1 MKLWNKEQR
10 LLLGIG
16 DKEQK
21 LLQVLAQGG
30 VSNTSVVA
38 KEAKIPRVTTL
49 RVLSG
54 LSQRGLVSRRV
65 RGREVLWSALPPP
78 SIEANFMEL
87 FAGSVAVSPATPL
100 SEVGS
105 LTVFRGM
112 EGIMETNRR
121 ILDAKIGERFLAI
134 EPNGIW
140 KYVKQSPQ
148 DAWTHLNKL
157 FRQKN
162 ILVEMIAEEGFEK
175 YLEETDPE
183 MRRTFL
189 DLIADIRVVPE
200 RLLDSATEI
209 LIFRDQI
216 FFIDWAHEVAVEIKN
231 PSTMRVMRAMFRVL
245 QDSGRQI
252 ALKELR

>member
-1 MKLWNKEQR
+1 M
-10 LLLGIG
+10 LGISE
-16 DKEQK
+16 KEQK
-21 LLQVLAQGG
+21 LLGVLARQDGL
-30 VSNTSVVA
+30 NTCAVA
-38 KEAKIPRVTTL
+38 EEANVPRVTTL
-49 RVLSG
+49 RILSR
-54 LSQRGLVSRRV
+54 LYKRGLVSRRA
-65 RGREVLWSALPPP
+65 RGREVLWSALHPPV
-78 SIEANFMEL
+78 IEANFMEL
-87 FAGSVAVSPATPL
+87 FAANSAVSPATSL

-121 ILDAKIGERFLAI
+121 ILSAKVGERFLAI

-140 KYVKQSPQ
+140 QYVKQSPQ

-162 ILVEMIAEEGFEK
+162 ILVEMIAEAGFEK
-175 YLEETDPE
+175 HLEETDPE

-189 DLIADIRVVPE
+189 DLITDIRVVPE

-216 FFIDWAHEVAVEIKN
+216 FFIDWAHEVAIEIKN
-231 PSTMRVMRAMFRVL
+231 PSTMRVMHAMFRVL
-245 QDSGRQI
+245 QQSGKPVPPKDIRQ
-252 ALKELR
+252 LR